1 MSSMYEGK
9 VFRLYE
15 DGARFEDCNCP
26 EDDPNL
32 CKECLKAESDRR
44 KAAKLARAN
53 SRPRTSKP
61 PSASLALPTAL
72 TSDPELT
79 SGSTSGSTSESTSE
93 GEVLSEMTPEPTTN
107 DNPLYY
113 GLLIAPWL
121 FIVGWLFTSGSTDP
135 SSEPRGQMTT
145 TDPNVTSPDLG
156 LMTSFGNTT
165 NQADLGTSNPVAPV
179 ARLVKVTTVTVIVKL
194 RDMTIRIIE
203 RFRTPLSSN

>member
-72 TSDPELT
+72 TSDPE
-79 SGSTSGSTSESTSE
+79 STSGSTSESTSE

-107 DNPLYY
+107 GSPLYF
-113 GLLIAPWL
+113 GLFLGSGL
-121 FIVGWLFTSGSTDP
+121 YLLRWLFTSMSTDP
-135 SSEPRGQMTT
+135 SS
-145 TDPNVTSPDLG
+145 DLH
-156 LMTSFGNTT
+156 
-165 NQADLGTSNPVAPV
+165 
-179 ARLVKVTTVTVIVKL
+179 
-194 RDMTIRIIE
+194 
-203 RFRTPLSSN
+203 